1 MIQLQ
6 IECLSD
12 GRLLPAAGNSRTSEL
27 QRITQSNLAWET
39 LTPTKTSSFGASNV
53 ESEHLQF
60 HNGLVVVSH
69 ESEAALEMWE
79 YDDVNG
85 FQNVGEH
92 AQMRFQP
99 RLYAFNRAQDVLV
112 LVEVPEYANLLNSQL
127 SLILL

>member
-1 MIQLQ
+1 M
-6 IECLSD
+6 E
-12 GRLLPAAGNSRTSEL
+12 RA
-27 QRITQSNLAWET
+27 
-39 LTPTKTSSFGASNV
+39 
-53 ESEHLQF
+53 HLQF

-69 ESEAALEMWE
+69 ESDAALEMWE

-92 AQMRFQP
+92 AHIGFQP

-112 LVEVPEYANLLNSQL
+112 LVEDPEYANISNSRL